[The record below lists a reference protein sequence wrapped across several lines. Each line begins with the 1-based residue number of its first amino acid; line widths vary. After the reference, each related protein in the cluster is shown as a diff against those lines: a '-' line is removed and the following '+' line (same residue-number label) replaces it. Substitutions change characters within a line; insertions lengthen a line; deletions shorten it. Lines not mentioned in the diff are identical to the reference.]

1 MAEENPISPIS
12 DAQPPKVNPI
22 KPAVGSTLKLNPVV
36 RKPAVG
42 GATSALKP
50 GLKLPPKTGATVS
63 TLRPGLKLPP
73 KPGTAT
79 QAALKPGLKLPPRP
93 QIRKPGETVAASPI
107 PKPIIPSAAPQA
119 ADEAV
124 KPVEAPKPVED
135 VKTAEAVAPVVEP
148 VKPAVEPVK
157 PAVEPV
163 KPAVEAIKPV
173 AKIDAAGVAK
183 LPTVEA
189 PAVKRDEPIVTPEP
203 PKPMEALKSV
213 TQKLKGITQSI
224 PQQAILHKTGIIA
237 DGAVSEAQKEAAKHK
252 TARISLADA
261 LGAAP
266 VKNEN
271 APMKT
276 IRIKRPIDIPGAT
289 KTAANPETA
298 PVEVAEEA
306 VTAAATAPNE
316 PSSSVTQRKTLKIA
330 RPTGGAVRPSKFGIK
345 RPSAAGAAPADPA
358 APAESPSAAAPAGEV
373 ADIPEIADIPPMP
386 AMAAVASAP
395 AASNDGPAWLCALSA
410 IVQLAACIA
419 IGALAWYLFQDTQ
432 IATF

>member
-157 PAVEPV
+157 PAVE
-163 KPAVEAIKPV
+163 AIKPV
-173 AKIDAAGVAK
+173 AKIDASGVAK

-203 PKPMEALKSV
+203 PKPMDALKSV

-237 DGAVSEAQKEAAKHK
+237 DSATSEAQKEAAKHK

-271 APMKT
+271 AP
-276 IRIKRPIDIPGAT
+276 
-289 KTAANPETA
+289 
-298 PVEVAEEA
+298 
-306 VTAAATAPNE
+306 
-316 PSSSVTQRKTLKIA
+316 
-330 RPTGGAVRPSKFGIK
+330 
-345 RPSAAGAAPADPA
+345 
-358 APAESPSAAAPAGEV
+358 
-373 ADIPEIADIPPMP
+373 
-386 AMAAVASAP
+386 
-395 AASNDGPAWLCALSA
+395 
-410 IVQLAACIA
+410 
-419 IGALAWYLFQDTQ
+419 
-432 IATF
+432 